1 MLYTYKSLGND
12 PEALGGKPVE
22 YILRKEDGAFIPIS
36 EDNRDYQEY
45 LKWIAEGNKIE
56 DAD

>member
-1 MLYTYKSLGND
+1 MTYTYKSLGNE
-12 PEALGGKPVE
+12 PKELGGKPSD

-45 LKWIAEGNKIE
+45 LKWIAAGNKIE